1 MNDVIWRAHP
11 VYSAY
16 ELSSDGRI
24 RSVDR
29 VVLVRGSEYHGGVE
43 WYKPLKGRE
52 LKQHV
57 AVNGYMRCRIS
68 VDGKSVDVRIHRLVC
83 ETFHGLPTAAA
94 PDVRHLNGIQTDNRA
109 DNLCWGT
116 KSENMLDK
124 QRHGTDWQKRKTHC
138 PRGHALNGDNVHRRA
153 DRPGSRECLTCKRA
167 NDTARHKRNRLAK
180 AVVLENAS

>member
-11 VYSAY
+11 MYDAY

-29 VVLVRGSEYHGGVE
+29 VVLVRGAEYHNHTEFLRPV
-43 WYKPLKGRE
+43 KGRE
-52 LKQHV
+52 IKQSFTG
-57 AVNGYMRCRIS
+57 NGYLRCRVS
-68 VDGKSVDVRIHRLVC
+68 VDGKNIDVRIHRLVC
-83 ETFHGLPTAAA
+83 EAFHGLPTPEA
-94 PDVRHLNGIQTDNRA
+94 PDVRHLNGIKTDNRA
-109 DNLCWGT
+109 ENLCWGT

-138 PRGHALNGDNVHRRA
+138 PRGHALDGDNVHRRA

-167 NDTARHKRNRLAK
+167 NDKARHKRNRLAK
-180 AVVLENAS
+180 SAALEKAS